1 MSIRS
6 YEINLDS
13 FSSLIPEPIVGR
25 QGDKN
30 GAVTLYVTVTDRGGA
45 VDLTEQTINLMAKT
59 AKGTAIIADNAGVTI
74 TDAVNG
80 KFTYEVPNA
89 LWSEAGKIKEAYFSL
104 NDANGQQTTYDLIFI
119 VKKAIDISQDKAEDY
134 IAIIDGTLRDLK
146 EKVDSIDSR
155 LPSIV
160 SGSPKGVF
168 NTLDDL
174 KKAYPNGTDG
184 VYIVKADGHWYYY
197 ANGWQD
203 GGLYQST
210 GISENEIDATMVD
223 KINFGNILDSYLL
236 VKKSRKYSQPAN
248 LATVDNQS
256 VSVTG
261 VTGKTTGVLIP
272 FDFKDNINL
281 NKQLHLMFSYKTSR
295 MGDSAN
301 DIGIYVTDA
310 ADNLLLK
317 IGSIYQNTQ
326 VTKVHLIFNSASL
339 TKISNK
345 GSILFSIGT
354 DYELSLTSLMMNYTG
369 FSGTFSDQVIETD
382 TGNIVNSPIDLSSY
396 RSAYA
401 VGGETFDLT
410 DDGLIYKRT
419 ATSGNGG
426 FGYFCNVDTAKN
438 VYVTYKGG
446 NSANSLFV
454 PRITGADTLGNLKI
468 KLDDTRVVG
477 NPVIPTG
484 IDTYVYK
491 ITPTDFSN
499 AGINRSFGILF
510 TIAGNGY
517 AILKDLTVSNTIGFN
532 SNSDTHNEVLE
543 KTPLRQNEII
553 GQSPRNL
560 GSATKID
567 HSGILFGTYDIQSQ
581 IDDGILKNIEAFAP
595 SAGNYKFSVGKI
607 DQNDLIVSQTDYQ
620 IALNAGYNII
630 DLEQQQIGIDNGFR
644 LFADLSTL
652 GIYQPDSS
660 HQRLFSSLIQDNSHA
675 TTNPNYSGYV
685 MYSDDVLLPFKYE
698 VCEKNVDKKILTLK
712 NSISDV
718 NLSVSNV
725 KASLDNINLISPSG
739 KKFGISVDDSG
750 NLTTFSLTAN
760 KVLIMGNS
768 LTLAGGQIGMAAS
781 NPSLDYYSIVKNK
794 LMSINSNVVVKPRLG
809 AGQWESETTSDG
821 RQEVFDDVISPQLDA
836 DTDVVIVQ
844 LIDNINTDA
853 KKATFEAD
861 AETLIKNIKNKA
873 PKARVFWIARWFA
886 DDNLLAE
893 LKEACQAA
901 GATQIDITD
910 IARMS
915 DTKSYIGATRTG
927 ADGTTW
933 TVKSSGEAAHPG
945 DKGMQLIADRVI
957 ESIS

>member
-1 MSIRS
+1 MAKTLEFTTKSPRQIK
-6 YEINLDS
+6 
-13 FSSLIPEPIVGR
+13 
-25 QGDKN
+25 QGDTETTFTFICKN
-30 GAVTLYVTVTDRGGA
+30 DGSV
-45 VDLTEQTINLMAKT
+45 VDLTKATSITAKIGNASGYLRSQSITINSLAALNQGWLNLQPMPDLISGLPAGGYQLEIWVT
-59 AKGTAIIADNAGVTI
+59 DQAGTSIYPSDGSTGFTI
-74 TDAVNG
+74 TN
-80 KFTYEVPNA
+80 N
-89 LWSEAGKIKEAYFSL
+89 I
-104 NDANGQQTTYDLIFI
+104 
-119 VKKAIDISQDKAEDY
+119 
-134 IAIIDGTLRDLK
+134 
-146 EKVDSIDSR
+146 
-155 LPSIV
+155 
-160 SGSPKGVF
+160 
-168 NTLDDL
+168 
-174 KKAYPNGTDG
+174 
-184 VYIVKADGHWYYY
+184 
-197 ANGWQD
+197 
-203 GGLYQST
+203 QST
-210 GISENEIDATMVD
+210 NGSTITTITFDDFVNKFNDITANAVKVNENDINATMVD
-223 KINFGNILDSYLL
+223 KINLGNILDSYLL
-236 VKKSRKYSQPAN
+236 VKKSRGYSQPAS
-248 LATVDNQS
+248 LSTVDNQS

-261 VTGKTTGVLIP
+261 VANKATGVLIP
-272 FDFKDNINL
+272 FDFKDNIDL
-281 NKQLHLMFSYKTSR
+281 SKQLHLIFSYKTSR

-301 DIGIYVTDA
+301 TIGVYVTDT

-317 IGSIYQNTQ
+317 VGTIYQNTQ
-326 VTKVHLIFNSASL
+326 VTKVHLTFNTASL

-345 GSILFSIGT
+345 GSILFSIGA
-354 DYELSLTSLMMNYTG
+354 DYELSLTSLMLNYTG
-369 FSGTFSDQVIETD
+369 FSGSFSEQIIETD
-382 TGNIVNSPIDLSSY
+382 AGNIINSPIDLSTY
-396 RSAYA
+396 RAAYS
-401 VGGETFDLT
+401 VGGETFNLT

-426 FGYFCNVDTAKN
+426 FGYFCNIDTTKN

-446 NSANSLFV
+446 NSANSSFV

-468 KLDDTRVVG
+468 RLDDNAHTVG
-477 NPVIPTG
+477 NPVTPAG
-484 IDTYVYK
+484 IKTYVYK
-491 ITPTDFSN
+491 ITPTDFSS
-499 AGINRSFGILF
+499 AGINKSFGILF
-510 TIAGNGY
+510 TISGNGY

-532 SNSDTHNEVLE
+532 SNSDTQNKILE
-543 KTPLRQNEII
+543 KTSLRQNEII
-553 GQSPRNL
+553 GQSPKSL
-560 GSATKID
+560 GSATKIN

-581 IDDGILKNIEAFAP
+581 IDDGILKNLEVFAP

-620 IALNAGYNII
+620 IALNAGYNVI
-630 DLEQQQIGIDNGFR
+630 DLEQKQIVIDNGFR

-660 HQRLFSSLIQDNSHA
+660 HQRLFTSLIQDDSHA

-698 VCEKNVDKKILTLK
+698 VCEKNVDKKISTLK
-712 NSISDV
+712 SSINDT

-725 KASLDNINLISPSG
+725 EAYLGNINLVSPSG

-781 NPSLDYYSIVKNK
+781 NPSSDYYSLVKSK
-794 LMSINSNVVVKPRLG
+794 LTAINSNVVVKPRLG
-809 AGQWESETTSDG
+809 AGQWESETTSAG
-821 RQEVFDDVISPQLDA
+821 RQQVFDDIISPQLDA

-927 ADGTTW
+927 EDGTSW
-933 TVKSSGEAAHPG
+933 TVTSSGEAAHPG

-957 ESIS
+957 ESIT